1 MTPMLL
7 QNKEQSSQSLL
18 ALLPDQQATPRMALR
33 VLSRQP
39 PRAASSPTPLP
50 TPHFSSSLGLTL
62 SQPALDVESE
72 DPLTAVMTT
81 SEPLSPHKMRIIITI
96 LQDHWEDFRKPSDQ
110 GTQPT
115 G

>member
-7 QNKEQSSQSLL
+7 QNKEQSSQGRL
-18 ALLPDQQATPRMALR
+18 ALLPDQQATPRLALR
-33 VLSRQP
+33 APSRQP
-39 PRAASSPTPLP
+39 PHAAASPTPHP
-50 TPHFSSSLGLTL
+50 TPHISSSQGLAQ
-62 SQPALDVESE
+62 SQSGLDVEPK

-115 G
+115 V

>member
-50 TPHFSSSLGLTL
+50 TPHSPATSGLHRSAAFCSGPSKGNADL
-62 SQPALDVESE
+62 WAWHRSP
-72 DPLTAVMTT
+72 
-81 SEPLSPHKMRIIITI
+81 SEPLVLSYP
-96 LQDHWEDFRKPSDQ
+96 FA
-110 GTQPT
+110 
-115 G
+115 